1 VEVKEMKHIIYP
13 IFILFTFFA
22 SAFAQVGGS
31 SVMIY
36 NRATPGTEESS
47 VGSAAEQAII
57 KGLEDKFPCVDWMNE
72 QILKDALQK
81 LREKELLT
89 GELDQ
94 QALAELGKSVGA
106 SYIIV
111 VRVYTMG
118 NGQIVVSVRV
128 LDGKSASTVADR
140 IETAQS
146 GEAAYNAAQKAAQQ
160 ILQDLSSKFRNECEA
175 HWTGTIIYTIKTL
188 KNKTETREMTK
199 INKYVVTNSEDYDQT
214 TTVTLQPMARG
225 GKTNFFNNGN
235 TSMIMSRVFRKYFN
249 HTEQNVTETG
259 EEACR
264 QRGANPYKKQFTSVD
279 KKIIDEQ
286 GQNSETLPVEITVY
300 SDTGRFVIKVPT
312 PEVKIKKTQENS
324 GVRDFCEP
332 QPFSEIKPS
341 ERTEISSFFD
351 FEGQVDP
358 KNPNILA
365 GTKSTGTLETRQYT
379 FIWNLRL
386 VKPKDKKT
394 KSKN

>member
-1 VEVKEMKHIIYP
+1 MKNTLLLF
-13 IFILFTFFA
+13 FILLGFVITN
-22 SAFAQVGGS
+22 FAQVGGS

-36 NRATPGTEESS
+36 NRAKSGTEENS
-47 VGSAAEQAII
+47 VGNAVEQAFI
-57 KGLEDKFPCVDWMNE
+57 KGLEEKFPCVDWMNE
-72 QILKDALQK
+72 QVLKDALQK

-94 QALAELGKSVGA
+94 QALADLGKSVGA
-106 SYIIV
+106 SYIVV
-111 VRVYTMG
+111 VRVSTLG
-118 NGQIVVSVRV
+118 NGQTVISVRV
-128 LDGKSASTVADR
+128 IDGKSAGPVADR
-140 IETAQS
+140 VETAQS
-146 GEAAYNAAQKAAQQ
+146 GDSAYAAAQKAAQQ
-160 ILQDLSSKFRNECEA
+160 ILQDLSGKFRNECEA
-175 HWTGTIIYTIKTL
+175 HWTGTITYTIKTS
-188 KNKTETREMTK
+188 KNKTETREITK
-199 INKYVVTNSEDYDQT
+199 INKYIVTNSENYEQT
-214 TTVTLQPMARG
+214 TNVTLQPMAKG

-249 HTEQNVTETG
+249 LTEQNVTETG

-341 ERTEISSFFD
+341 ERTETSSFFD
-351 FEGQVDP
+351 FEGQIDP

-379 FIWNLRL
+379 FSWNLRL
-386 VKPKDKKT
+386 VKPKDKK
-394 KSKN
+394 SKGKN